1 MSEAEATSD
10 DGTDTATPLTA
21 APEATEKTYSQKY
34 VNQLRDEA
42 ARYRTEKNSAV
53 DAAKESVTQQWQTKF
68 ESETTR
74 LSNDLGDAW
83 VHAGKLHAAIE
94 AFDPDAKAVAFASA
108 LRGQDEDS
116 IKASA
121 ESLKKL
127 FGTATP
133 PKATDPT
140 QGSSSHAPLNG
151 HPLLEKLQAIVGP
164 PRS

>member
-1 MSEAEATSD
+1 MSEADIDA
-10 DGTDTATPLTA
+10 GTDTDASSLA

-53 DAAKESVTQQWQTKF
+53 DAAKDAVNQEWQTKF

-74 LSNDLGDAW
+74 LTNDLGDAW

-94 AFDPDAKAVAFASA
+94 TFDPDAKAVAFASA
-108 LRGQDEDS
+108 LKGSDPDS
-116 IKASA
+116 IQASA
-121 ESLKKL
+121 ASLSKL
-127 FGTATP
+127 FGATAQV
-133 PKATDPT
+133 KATDPT